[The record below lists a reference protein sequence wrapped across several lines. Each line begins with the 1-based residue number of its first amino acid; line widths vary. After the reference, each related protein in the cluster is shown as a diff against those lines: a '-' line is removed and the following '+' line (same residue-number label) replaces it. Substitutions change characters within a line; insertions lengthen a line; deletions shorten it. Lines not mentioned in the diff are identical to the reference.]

1 MCEENEGDLTMTFV
15 FKPMRRWSKSVEPS
29 QKELDAIQRGEL
41 AELPQGGD
49 NPSKFLYK
57 DMGGHLYWVKLQ
69 PYEKCDD

>member
-1 MCEENEGDLTMTFV
+1 MSFA
-15 FKPMRRWSKSVEPS
+15 FKPIKRWGKPEGPD
-29 QKELDAIQRGEL
+29 QKALDVIERGEMV
-41 AELPQGGD
+41 EVPQGGD